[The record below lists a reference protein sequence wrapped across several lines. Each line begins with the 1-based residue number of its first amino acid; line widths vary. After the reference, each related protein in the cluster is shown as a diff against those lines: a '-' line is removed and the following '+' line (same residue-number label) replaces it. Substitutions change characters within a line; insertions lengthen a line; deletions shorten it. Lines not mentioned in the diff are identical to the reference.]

1 MMSLLLVEGQLSVT
15 VTQAKPRRGI
25 DVIGWEVEEFEE
37 DEHVETQFALT
48 K

>member
-1 MMSLLLVEGQLSVT
+1 MSLLLVEGQLSVT

-25 DVIGWEVEEFEE
+25 DVIGWEVEVLEE
-37 DEHVETQFALT
+37 DEHVDTQFALT